1 MCEGSVAMRINRKV
15 LFVAVA
21 AGAAAILLGVFI
33 FTLQGVV
40 LNT

>member
-1 MCEGSVAMRINRKV
+1 MRIDRKV
-15 LFVAVA
+15 LFVILA
-21 AGAAAILLGVFI
+21 AGAAAIVLGVFI